1 VFEQKSDG
9 GVTAGTWHAL
19 VLEIKGNDAQVLLD
33 GHPAVTLS
41 LNNPQ
46 PLRSLS
52 LEADGDKQT
61 IHCQPSRTSKPSLFP
76 EKAPPPEIQ
85 AKVKAL
91 LPKVAV
97 QFAP

>member
-1 VFEQKSDG
+1 
-9 GVTAGTWHAL
+9 
-19 VLEIKGNDAQVLLD
+19 
-33 GHPAVTLS
+33 VTLS